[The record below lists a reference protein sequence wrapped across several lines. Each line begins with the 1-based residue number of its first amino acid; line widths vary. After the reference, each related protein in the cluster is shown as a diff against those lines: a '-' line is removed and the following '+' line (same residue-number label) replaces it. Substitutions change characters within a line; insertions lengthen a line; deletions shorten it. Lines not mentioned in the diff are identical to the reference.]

1 MINDGGETRSPKSLA
16 QLCIDSICR
25 NLADFD
31 EDIPTG
37 LPQVR
42 KE

>member
-1 MINDGGETRSPKSLA
+1 VLDDGGETRSPKSLV

-31 EDIPTG
+31 QDIPSG
-37 LPQVR
+37 LPQVNM
-42 KE
+42 